1 MRKSRL
7 SELALICA
15 VFSGCAQDAGDA
27 AREDVAAQSLF
38 VDMTAAAGLTFVHD
52 NGLSGRH
59 LFPEIQGSGVAV
71 IDYDRDGD
79 LDLYFVQG
87 GPLGQEFTDTPLRD
101 RLYRNDLTAA
111 EDGRPTLTLTDIT
124 DQSGIDAR
132 QYGMGVAAGDIDND
146 GWTDLY
152 LTTFGR
158 NELWRNNGDGT
169 FSEIAAAAGVDD
181 HRWSHS
187 AAFFDYDRDG
197 FLDLFV
203 ANYVDY
209 RLANHKE
216 CPDATGTPDY
226 CGPMAYRPAEDSLYR
241 NLGNRRFERV
251 NVSAGITARAS
262 GLGVVTADFDANG
275 WVDVY
280 VANDDMANQ
289 LWLNQGNGRFVNEA
303 LIRGTAVNGQGEAE
317 ASMGVDAGDVDG
329 DGDVDLFMTHLREET
344 NTLYINDGD
353 GFFMD
358 RTISAGLAAP
368 SVGSTSFG
376 TAFVDFDNDGRLD
389 LPVVNGAVRAVQ
401 TETGDRDSFPYEQS
415 NQLFRNSGSK
425 FEDFSAAAPDFTKA
439 GVARGLAVGDID
451 NDGDIDLVI
460 AHDHS
465 EARLLINTGA
475 DGQHWLGL
483 RLTGASGR
491 DMLGARAALIRPD
504 GSRMWR
510 RARSDASY
518 LSANDPRVLFGLGTT
533 ASVSTVE
540 IHWPDGSTETWSK
553 LIPDRYHTLSQGQG
567 GGQP

>member
-15 VFSGCAQDAGDA
+15 VVAGCTQDTGDA
-27 AREDVAAQSLF
+27 ERVDVAAQSLF
-38 VDMTAAAGLTFVHD
+38 VDMTAAVGLTFRHD
-52 NGLSGRH
+52 NGMSGRH
-59 LFPEIQGSGVAV
+59 LFPEIQGPGVALF
-71 IDYDRDGD
+71 DYDRDGD

-87 GPLGQEFTDTPLRD
+87 GPLGQEVIETPHRD
-101 RLYRNDLTAA
+101 RFYRNDLAVA
-111 EDGRPTLTLTDIT
+111 EDGKPVLTLTDIT
-124 DQSGIDAR
+124 DQSGIDAS

-169 FSEIAAAAGVDD
+169 FSEIAAEAGVDD

-197 FLDLFV
+197 LLDLFV
-203 ANYVDY
+203 TNYVDY

-241 NLGNRRFERV
+241 NLGNQRFERV
-251 NVSAGITARAS
+251 NVSAGITVPAP

-275 WVDVY
+275 WMDVY
-280 VANDDMANQ
+280 VANDDVANQ

-303 LIRGTAVNGQGEAE
+303 LLRGTAVNSQGEAE
-317 ASMGVDAGDVDG
+317 ASMGVDAADVDG
-329 DGDVDLFMTHLREET
+329 DGDEDLFVTHLREET

-358 RTISAGLAAP
+358 RTTSAGLAAP
-368 SVGSTSFG
+368 SIGLTGFG

-401 TETGDRDSFPYEQS
+401 TETGDRGSFPYEQS
-415 NQLFRNSGSK
+415 NRLFRNSGSK
-425 FEDFSAAAPDFTKA
+425 FEDISADAPDFIKP

-451 NDGDIDLVI
+451 NDGDTDLVI
-460 AHDHS
+460 AHDHGA
-465 EARLLINTGA
+465 ARLLLNTGA

-491 DMLGARAALIRPD
+491 DMLGARAALIQSD

-518 LSANDPRVLFGLGTT
+518 LSANDPQVLFGLGAT

-540 IHWPDGSTETWSK
+540 IRWPDGSAETWTR
-553 LIPDRYHTLSQGQG
+553 LAPDRYHTLAQGQG
-567 GGQP
+567 DSQP